1 MPALGL
7 LPNFFRLA
15 RAGVVMA
22 REGALRL
29 ADPIELPSSVRALIR
44 LGRLIERRS
53 AGDGAE
59 GLARAFERLG
69 PSYVKLGQFLAT
81 RPDVVGFDV
90 AKDLEELHDR
100 VPPFPQEEAERTVA
114 EALGGALESRFLSFG
129 PAVAAASIAQ
139 VHRARI
145 RDVDGFERDVA
156 VKVLRPGVTQRFA
169 KDLRAFYAVA
179 RFFERRVPKAR
190 RLKPVEVVET
200 LARSVAI
207 EMDLRLEAA
216 ALSEIAEN
224 TAADPGFRVPSVD
237 WERTA
242 RAVMTLD
249 WVEGVKLSD
258 HAALA
263 AAGHDLPALGRHL
276 MQTFLRHAMRDGFFH
291 ADMHPGN
298 LFVDAG
304 GSIVAVDFGITGRL
318 GPKER
323 RFLAEI
329 LHGFIV
335 RDYRRIAEVH
345 FEAGYVPPEESIDE
359 FARALRAIGEPIH
372 SRTADQISMA
382 KLLTLLFEVTELFR
396 MQTRPELLMLQKTM
410 VVVEGVARS
419 LDPKLDMWRTA
430 EPVVREWL
438 ERNLGPI
445 GIGETAGVE
454 LRKLALGVSRLPD
467 LLLRVERTSIEL
479 EEVVRGGLSYSED
492 SIQAIVK
499 GVQRATLIG
508 NLALGAVAVALV
520 VVVLW

>member
-1 MPALGL
+1 MSALSA
-7 LPNFFRLA
+7 LPNLARLA
-15 RAGVVMA
+15 RGGFVMA

-29 ADPIELPSSVRALIR
+29 ADPIELPPTLQALIR
-44 LGRLIERRS
+44 FGRLFEKRS
-53 AGDGAE
+53 AKDGAK
-59 GLARAFERLG
+59 GLARALQRLG
-69 PSYVKLGQFLAT
+69 PSHVKLGQFLAT
-81 RPDVVGFDV
+81 RPDVVGIRV
-90 AKDLEELHDR
+90 ARDLELLHDQ
-100 VPPFPQEEAERTVA
+100 VDPFPQAEAEAAVA
-114 EALGGALESRFLSFG
+114 EALGAPVSERFLTFG

-139 VHRARI
+139 VHRATV
-145 RDVDGFERDVA
+145 RDVDGVERAVA
-156 VKVLRPGVTQRFA
+156 VKVLRPGVARRIEQ
-169 KDLRAFYAVA
+169 DLDAFLSIA
-179 RFFERRVPKAR
+179 RFVERRVRKAR
-190 RLKPVEVVET
+190 RLKPVTVVET

-224 TAADPGFRVPSVD
+224 TAADPGFRVPAVD

-242 RAVMTLD
+242 RQVLTLE
-249 WVEGVKLSD
+249 WVDGVKLSD
-258 HAALA
+258 RAGLA

-304 GSIVAVDFGITGRL
+304 GAIVAVDFGITGRL
-318 GPKER
+318 GRKER

-345 FEAGYVPPEESIDE
+345 FEAGYVPPDESVEE

-396 MQTRPELLMLQKTM
+396 METRPELLMLQKTM
-410 VVVEGVARS
+410 VVVEGVART
-419 LDPKLDMWRTA
+419 LDPQLDMWRTA
-430 EPVVREWL
+430 EPVVREWI
-438 ERNLGPI
+438 ERNLGPV
-445 GIGETAGVE
+445 GIAETVAAEV
-454 LRKLALGVSRLPD
+454 RQLALGVSRLPE
-467 LLLRVERTSIEL
+467 LLLRVERTSVEL

-499 GVQRATLIG
+499 GVQRASMWS
-508 NLALGAVAVALV
+508 NLALGAIAVG
-520 VVVLW
+520 VLAYLFG